1 MEERIISQREEARRH
16 PTRRA
21 LLGLLGEGEMTTWEL
36 RDRLPDEPSLSDV
49 VYHLAVLQAVG
60 LVEGPVDGRYRPA
73 PSAP

>member
-1 MEERIISQREEARRH
+1 MEEQIIRRREEARRH

-21 LLGLLGEGEMTTWEL
+21 LLGLLGEAEMTTREL

-60 LVEGPVDGRYRPA
+60 LVDGPVQGRYRSGA
-73 PSAP
+73 